1 MSRLDDA
8 AFTLSPEELQ
18 QIVILGNHHAR
29 RRQTGSKISDRMSV
43 EAQLAMQMVVE
54 DMRAETNDKSQQTC
68 PALLSTDDDDAD
80 NDDMEFGVDY
90 SSSESSL
97 LSNTTSGNVYECQRP
112 LATDRSRFTSLY
124 SRGNL
129 ARARM
134 PRDITDTA
142 YQPDREFRRPLDRTL
157 KLENALEIIETVN
170 REEASASSRID
181 DIAIE
186 ELARNNSVD
195 KCLIW
200 MEATKDDQ
208 RLGDDAACFVGEN
221 P

>member
-1 MSRLDDA
+1 MSRLHDA

-18 QIVILGNHHAR
+18 QIVILGKHHAR
-29 RRQTGSKISDRMSV
+29 RCQTGSKISDRMSV

-80 NDDMEFGVDY
+80 NYDVDY

-134 PRDITDTA
+134 PRDITDIA
-142 YQPDREFRRPLDRTL
+142 YQPDREFRRPLNRTL